1 MFHRSVASDRAGG
14 GGVRASRPQLRRLW
28 MPAPLSPTP
37 GKSRHPLGVN
47 PSPLAHDLVPGG
59 AGPKGQVRPQMTGWG
74 LSDATLGADWDFFCF
89 PSQV

>member
-1 MFHRSVASDRAGG
+1 M
-14 GGVRASRPQLRRLW
+14 L
-28 MPAPLSPTP
+28 APLSPTP

-59 AGPKGQVRPQMTGWG
+59 AGLKGQVRPQMTGWG